1 MIRKNQIVDRILS
14 KYQPNNYDKQTYP
27 AMKKIFLAEAP
38 QAEQISNE
46 WQSLENYGP

>member
-1 MIRKNQIVDRILS
+1 MIRKNQIVHKILS
-14 KYQPNNYDKQTYP
+14 KYPPNNNDKQTYP
-27 AMKKIFLAEAP
+27 AMKEIFFAEAP